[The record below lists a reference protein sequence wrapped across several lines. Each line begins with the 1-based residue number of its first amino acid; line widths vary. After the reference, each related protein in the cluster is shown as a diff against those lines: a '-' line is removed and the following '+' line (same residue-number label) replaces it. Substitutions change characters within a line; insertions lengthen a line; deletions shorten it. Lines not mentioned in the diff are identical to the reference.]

1 MTVQPLFS
9 PPHCSEVAKI
19 FLCIQ
24 SQFFTVRM
32 GFIKLRA
39 QIQAVLLVI
48 GTHVYTHQYQ

>member
-1 MTVQPLFS
+1 MTVQPLFP

-32 GFIKLRA
+32 GFIKLCA